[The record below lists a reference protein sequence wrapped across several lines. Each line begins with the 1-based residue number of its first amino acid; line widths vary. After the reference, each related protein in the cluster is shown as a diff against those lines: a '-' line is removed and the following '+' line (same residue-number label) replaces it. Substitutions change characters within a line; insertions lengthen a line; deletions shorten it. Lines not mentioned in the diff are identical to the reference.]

1 MERSLEMVIGILG
14 VLKAGGAYVP
24 IDPGYPQDR
33 IDYILSDTGSAL
45 VLSQRGLQEKEEF
58 ILPEDKVVYID
69 LTEAFYRAEDSS
81 AIPSYSGSGDLAYV
95 IYTSG
100 TTGLPKG
107 VMVEHQGVINLVFAQ
122 QLQLETNSESK
133 VLQFASLV
141 FDASVSEIFSA
152 LLLGAELSILPPD
165 IRQDASLLGEYITNH
180 HINIATLPPALL
192 IAIPHAEFSDLETL
206 IVAGESSS
214 SELLRRWRIGRRLI
228 NAYGP
233 TEGTVCVS
241 MHQYESGDLNT
252 NIGRPISNTQVYVL
266 DGNGNPVPVG
276 VSGELY
282 IGGAGLSRGYLNR
295 SELTAER
302 FIANPFC
309 TEADKAKGYTRLYKT
324 GDLVRWL
331 SDGNLEYLGRNDD
344 QVKIRGYRIELGE
357 VEHALSGVPGIG
369 QSCVVCRERVTEGG
383 TIKYLVGYY
392 VAEEESTLSKESILS
407 ALSGVLP

>member
-1 MERSLEMVIGILG
+1 VRPSQNALVKYQRNTLPYCRGTCG
-14 VLKAGGAYVP
+14 QFQRYT
-24 IDPGYPQDR
+24 Q
-33 IDYILSDTGSAL
+33 SDTGSTL

-58 ILPEDKVVYID
+58 SLPEDKVVYID

-107 VMVEHQGVINLVFAQ
+107 VMVEHRSVVNTLY
-122 QLQLETNSESK
+122 
-133 VLQFASLV
+133 SLYAIYNENFKATAYTSYV
-141 FDASVSEIFSA
+141 FDVSVSEIFTSLLQGLELHILGDNIRLDSTGLSA
-152 LLLGAELSILPPD
+152 YFIDNKINLAYLPPVLLKQLTQKSYPHL
-165 IRQDASLLGEYITNH
+165 RSLIY
-180 HINIATLPPALL
+180 
-192 IAIPHAEFSDLETL
+192 
-206 IVAGESSS
+206 AGEPCDKQTAQTWSSKVN
-214 SELLRRWRIGRRLI
+214 LY
-228 NAYGP
+228 NYYGP
-233 TEGTVCVS
+233 TESSIYAVS
-241 MHQYESGDLNT
+241 KQIQTDEVEQ
-252 NIGRPISNTQVYVL
+252 IGRPISNTQVYVL

-302 FIANPFC
+302 FIANPFS

-331 SDGNLEYLGRNDD
+331 KDGNLEYLGRNDD

-357 VEHALSGVPGIG
+357 VEHALS
-369 QSCVVCRERVTEGG
+369 
-383 TIKYLVGYY
+383 
-392 VAEEESTLSKESILS
+392 
-407 ALSGVLP
+407 